1 MKTDSEIQQDVAD
14 ELNWDAAIDASKVE
28 VTVKD
33 SLVTLGGQ
41 VSTLWEKWEAEQA
54 VQRVAGVRSVVI
66 KLDVAPLDA
75 HSDADIAK
83 AAQNVLSWVSG
94 MPKDSIRIQVE
105 NSWVTLSGTVDWDY
119 QRRKACSA
127 VRYLSGVKGIT
138 DDISIKSDSPAGEIK
153 EDIEAALE
161 RRLDA
166 DEQSIV
172 VSVSGKNVTLSGTV
186 TSWWQRD
193 RAFDSA
199 WNAPGVEQVTDHMVI
214 SY

>member
-127 VRYLSGVKGIT
+127 VRYL
-138 DDISIKSDSPAGEIK
+138 
-153 EDIEAALE
+153 
-161 RRLDA
+161 
-166 DEQSIV
+166 
-172 VSVSGKNVTLSGTV
+172 
-186 TSWWQRD
+186 
-193 RAFDSA
+193 
-199 WNAPGVEQVTDHMVI
+199 
-214 SY
+214 